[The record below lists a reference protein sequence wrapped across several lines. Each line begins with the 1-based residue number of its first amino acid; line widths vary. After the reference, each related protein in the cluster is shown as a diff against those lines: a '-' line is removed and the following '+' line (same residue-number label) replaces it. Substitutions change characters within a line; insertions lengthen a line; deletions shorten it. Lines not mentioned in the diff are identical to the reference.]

1 MQAHSLINS
10 LSAALLQH
18 NENENDILYGH
29 YTVITIDKFLKIIY
43 TVVHFFQIL
52 HPF

>member
-18 NENENDILYGH
+18 NENDILYGH
-29 YTVITIDKFLKIIY
+29 YTVISIDKFLKMIY
-43 TVVHFFQIL
+43 TVLHFFQIL